1 METILN
7 SKWIRTLMLALVVAA
22 SGVALSAC
30 MPEEHGEDGVEVVI
44 EGEPVKLGPL
54 EFNVLFTRP
63 LNRFD
68 VEDRYYLSDQ
78 PPPAVGSTYIG
89 VFIRIKNK
97 DSDVAHEIPGSFEI
111 IDTRDDTFESIPSKS
126 IFAVPVGE
134 EIEPGQQIPE
144 IDSPPQVGPIQASL
158 LLFEVPDEVLENRP
172 VRLELEYEGEK
183 AEVDLDL

>member
-7 SKWIRTLMLALVVAA
+7 SKWIRAVLLAFVVAT
-22 SGVALSAC
+22 SGFALSAC
-30 MPEEHGEDGVEVVI
+30 MAEEEGEDGVEVVI
-44 EGEPVKLGPL
+44 EGEPVRLGPL

-68 VEDRYYLSDQ
+68 VEDRYYMVGQ
-78 PPPAVGSTYIG
+78 PPPPPGSTYIG

-97 DSDVAHEIPGSFEI
+97 DGDAAHEIPESFEI
-111 IDTRDDTFESIPSKS
+111 VDTTGETAESIPSES
-126 IFAVPVGE
+126 IFAVPTGT
-134 EIEPGQQIPE
+134 EIEPGEQIPQ

-158 LLFEVPDEVLENRP
+158 LLFEVKDEVLELRP